1 MKEFFETYFDF
12 HYGIGLILGVTIF
25 AGYMVWMSR
34 RRKKRDKKLSLY
46 EMFHGLALSVYLVF
60 LFGATLLNRTPG
72 EGQGIQLEL
81 FWSYRVMF
89 QKNSIEMGKQILYNI
104 LAFIPWGILMPQCMD
119 SEYRFWKV
127 TGMAVAVSVFIEA
140 TQYVFQCGLCE
151 LDDMVHNG
159 LGAVIGYG
167 VYLAIF
173 SRNRFDNGR

>member
-1 MKEFFETYFDF
+1 MKKFFETYFDF

-25 AGYMVWMSR
+25 AGYMAWMSR
-34 RRKKRDKKLSLY
+34 RRKKRDKKLSVY
-46 EMFHGLALSVYLVF
+46 EMFLGLALSVYLVF
-60 LFGATLLNRTPG
+60 LLGTTLLNRTPG
-72 EGQGIQLEL
+72 EGQGIQFEL

-104 LAFIPWGILMPQCMD
+104 LAFI
-119 SEYRFWKV
+119 EV
-127 TGMAVAVSVFIEA
+127 

-173 SRNRFDNGR
+173 SRNRFDNRR